1 MKSKFLMK
9 SIDQSV
15 NQSTNQSIIYA
26 ISWPPNLFKCFPL
39 LFMLAESVTYRFIF
53 QLFNKTRQLYGDID
67 KLDVFVGGMLETS
80 DGPGELFTAIL
91 QNQFHNIRHGD
102 WFWFE
107 NTKSKWDFARDRCL
121 SILNIKRMKKR

>member
-39 LFMLAESVTYRFIF
+39 LFMQAESVTYRFIF

-121 SILNIKRMKKR
+121 SILNIKRMK

>member
-1 MKSKFLMK
+1 MSK
-9 SIDQSV
+9 
-15 NQSTNQSIIYA
+15 
-26 ISWPPNLFKCFPL
+26 LFKCFSL
-39 LFMLAESVTYRFIF
+39 LIMLAEIVANYMPFIF

-107 NTKSKWDFARDRCL
+107 NTKSK
-121 SILNIKRMKKR
+121 

>member
-1 MKSKFLMK
+1 
-9 SIDQSV
+9 
-15 NQSTNQSIIYA
+15 
-26 ISWPPNLFKCFPL
+26 
-39 LFMLAESVTYRFIF
+39 MLAEIVANYMPFIF

-107 NTKSKWDFARDRCL
+107 NTKSKWDLVRDRCL
-121 SILNIKRMKKR
+121 SKEFNNDNAHFWIWKGGF